1 MITFILIL
9 LVLIGIHE
17 LGHLVAGHLLKVQPK
32 VFSIGFG
39 PALLKWKW
47 KGTIWKLS
55 LFPLGGYVRFKG
67 DQDLDSTDPTTF
79 WGCAPWRRAAI
90 AFAGPAVNLIF
101 PFFLYFFY
109 AWGHEVP
116 RGPNDIPPPPGAQV
130 ATIDAP
136 WAANISW
143 RITTNMYGAMYEGVK
158 EMVTKAPTQDTL
170 GGPVMIYEMSKAA
183 EETTV
188 KQKDMGH
195 VIDLLAML
203 SINLG
208 FLNLLP
214 IPALDGSHI
223 VLSGV
228 ETVTRKKISYKTR
241 MRLTMVGVVMLLSI
255 MAFAIYSDIAR
266 YFL

>member
-17 LGHLVAGHLLKVQPK
+17 LGHLVAGHLFKVQPE

-39 PALLKWKW
+39 PTLFQWRW
-47 KGTIWKLS
+47 KGTLWKLS

-67 DQDLDSTDPTTF
+67 DKDLLSEDPTTF
-79 WGCAPWRRAAI
+79 WGCTPWRRAAI

-116 RGPNDIPPPPGAQV
+116 RGPDAVPPPPGAQV
-130 ATIDAP
+130 ATIDAAR
-136 WAANISW
+136 AADISW
-143 RITTNMYGAMYEGVK
+143 RITTDMYGAMYAGVK
-158 EMVTKAPTQDTL
+158 EMVTKSPTQDTL

-183 EETTV
+183 EETTI
-188 KQKDMGH
+188 KQRDIGH
-195 VIDLLAML
+195 IIDLLAML

-228 ETVTRKKISYKTR
+228 ETVTRRRISYKTR
-241 MRLTMVGVVMLLSI
+241 MRLTMVMT
-255 MAFAIYSDIAR
+255 FAIYSDIVR
-266 YFL
+266 YFT